1 MRFDLSVWKLRALI
15 SVESTGI
22 LLFAA
27 ACRRGSMGHYNGKWP
42 VSLFFCLETA
52 DNCNNSY
59 WSFSPF
65 NLTGDYEKKTK
76 RA

>member
-1 MRFDLSVWKLRALI
+1 MRFDLSMWKLRALI

-27 ACRRGSMGHYNGKWP
+27 ACRRGSMGH
-42 VSLFFCLETA
+42 CLKTA